1 MTSGGKGQGSRVR
14 RGGAWFAVALGFLFA
29 VIGFLSGELVLGAGR
44 GLAVASVGALVGVL
58 LAYALW
64 STRPRREGTPGPGP
78 DGGDDARV
86 PGGARSTTRRGQ
98 ARRQRG
104 R

>member
-1 MTSGGKGQGSRVR
+1 MSGVGGDKRAR
-14 RGGAWFAVALGFLFA
+14 RGGVWLAVALGILFA
-29 VIGFLSGELVLGAGR
+29 VIGFLGGELVLGAGR

-64 STRPRREGTPGPGP
+64 STRLRREDTPGPGP

-86 PGGARSTTRRGQ
+86 PGGARASTRRGQ

>member
-1 MTSGGKGQGSRVR
+1 MSGVGGDKRAR
-14 RGGAWFAVALGFLFA
+14 RGGVWLAVALGILFA

-44 GLAVASVGALVGVL
+44 GLAVASVSALVGAL

-64 STRPRREGTPGPGP
+64 STRPRREGTPGPGA

>member
-1 MTSGGKGQGSRVR
+1 MSGVGGDKRAP
-14 RGGAWFAVALGFLFA
+14 RGGAWLAVALGFLFA

-44 GLAVASVGALVGVL
+44 GPAVALVGALVGVL

-64 STRPRREGTPGPGP
+64 STRPRREETPDPAA
-78 DGGDDARV
+78 DGGDEARAS
-86 PGGARSTTRRGQ
+86 GGARSTTRRGQ

>member
-1 MTSGGKGQGSRVR
+1 MSGVGGDKRAR
-14 RGGAWFAVALGFLFA
+14 RGGVWLAVALGILFA
-29 VIGFLSGELVLGAGR
+29 VIGFLGGELVLGAGR
-44 GLAVASVGALVGVL
+44 GLAVALVGALVGVL

-64 STRPRREGTPGPGP
+64 STRPRREETPDPAVE
-78 DGGDDARV
+78 GGDDVPV